1 MNKTTILATI
11 LFSSFT
17 LYQCTGPKII
27 LTSPADKEL
36 AAAQKRW
43 PDATKESL
51 AEGHTIYTTKC
62 TKCHA
67 DKGITSRSE
76 AEWGRAIAEMA
87 PKANLTDGEKETLTR
102 YVYTVRELNAVKR

>member
-1 MNKTTILATI
+1 MKKITIITTILFA
-11 LFSSFT
+11 SFT
-17 LYQCTGPKII
+17 LYQCTGPKFI

-51 AEGHTIYTTKC
+51 AEGYSIYTTKC
-62 TKCHA
+62 TKCHG

-76 AEWGRAIAEMA
+76 AEWGKAIAEMA
-87 PKANLTDGEKETLTR
+87 PKANLTGIEKETLTR
-102 YVYTVRELNAVKR
+102 YIYTVRELNAVK